1 MNNTYLLIA
10 TVAAAAALASCTS
23 SESANEGIAQLTA
36 RRDSLAGIVAK
47 AEGELSQI
55 DLELAA
61 LDSSAQWSTVTVLT
75 VGSSAFQHDFDL
87 YGMVKSDQNVTLYPE
102 SAGRI
107 QRLLVRSGQKVSA
120 GQVLVELDNSVMQSS
135 LAEIKT
141 QLDLAQTL
149 FDKQKRLWDQGIGS
163 ELQYLQVKTQLEGLQ
178 KRLATAQKQAAMAN
192 LRAPFAGTI
201 DELFLKAGEYAAPGM
216 AVARL
221 VSSGGLRLELDVPE
235 TYITRLKVGQKI
247 ALNFNSIGLQ
257 TIASISQVGDFIS
270 ADSRTFKVNVSLPA
284 NSQIKPNM
292 MASAEVVDYSSQGN
306 ITVPNRLIL
315 QDSKGANY
323 TYLFMPS
330 KNGLGTVERRELQLG
345 VSNNDATEVLG
356 GLSLEEQIIDRG
368 IRSVQTGETVKAV
381 IK

>member
-1 MNNTYLLIA
+1 MNKSYLLIA
-10 TVAAAAALASCTS
+10 TVAAAALASCNS
-23 SESANEGIAQLTA
+23 ADSANEDIAQLTA

-47 AEGELSQI
+47 AEAELSQI
-55 DLELAA
+55 DLELAS
-61 LDSSAQWSTVTVLT
+61 LDTTAQWNTVTILG
-75 VGSSAFQHDFDL
+75 VGSSAFQHDFDI
-87 YGMVKSDQNVTLYPE
+87 YGTVKSDQSVTLYPE

-107 QRLLVRSGQKVSA
+107 QRVLVRSGQKVSA
-120 GQVLVELDNSVMQSS
+120 GQVLVELDNSVVQSS

-163 ELQYLQVKTQLEGLQ
+163 EVQYLQVKTQLEGLQ
-178 KRLATAQKQAAMAN
+178 KRLATAQKQAAMAS
-192 LRAPFAGTI
+192 LRAPFAGTV

-235 TYITRLKVGQKI
+235 TYISRLKVGQKI

-257 TIASISQVGDFIS
+257 TSASISQVGDFIS
-270 ADSRTFKVNVSLPA
+270 ADSRTFKVNVSLPS

-292 MASAEVVDYSSQGN
+292 MASAQVVDYSSKGV

-323 TYLFMPS
+323 TYLFVPA
-330 KNGLGTVERRELQLG
+330 KNGLGKVERRELQLG

>member
-1 MNNTYLLIA
+1 MNKTFLLFA
-10 TVAAAAALASCTS
+10 TVAAAAASCTS
-23 SESANEGIAQLTA
+23 NDSASGDVAQLTA
-36 RRDSLAGIVAK
+36 RRDSLASIVAK

-55 DLELAA
+55 DLELAS
-61 LDSSAQWSTVTVLT
+61 LDTTAQWNTVTILA
-75 VGSSAFQHDFDL
+75 VGSSAFQHDFDI
-87 YGMVKSDQNVTLYPE
+87 YGTVKSDQSVTLYPE

-107 QRLLVRSGQKVSA
+107 QRVLVRSGQKVSA
-120 GQVLVELDNSVMQSS
+120 GQVLVELDNSVVQSS

-163 ELQYLQVKTQLEGLQ
+163 EVQYLQVKTQLEGLQ
-178 KRLATAQKQAAMAN
+178 KRLATAQKQAAMAS
-192 LRAPFAGTI
+192 LRAPFAGTV

-257 TIASISQVGDFIS
+257 TSASISQVGDFIS
-270 ADSRTFKVNVSLPA
+270 ADSRTFKVNVSLPS

-292 MASAEVVDYSSQGN
+292 MASAQVVDYSSKGV

-323 TYLFMPS
+323 TYLFVPA
-330 KNGLGTVERRELQLG
+330 KNGLGKVERRELQLG

>member
-1 MNNTYLLIA
+1 MNKTFLLFA
-10 TVAAAAALASCTS
+10 TVAAAAASCTS
-23 SESANEGIAQLTA
+23 NDSASGDVAQLTA
-36 RRDSLAGIVAK
+36 RRDSLASIVAK

-55 DLELAA
+55 DLELAS
-61 LDSSAQWSTVTVLT
+61 LDTTAQWNTVTILA
-75 VGSSAFQHDFDL
+75 VGSSAFQHDFDI
-87 YGMVKSDQNVTLYPE
+87 YGTVKSDQSVTLYPE

-107 QRLLVRSGQKVSA
+107 QRVLVRSGQKVSA

-163 ELQYLQVKTQLEGLQ
+163 EVQYLQVKTQLEGLQ
-178 KRLATAQKQAAMAN
+178 KRLATAQKQAAMAS
-192 LRAPFAGTI
+192 LRAPFAGTV

-235 TYITRLKVGQKI
+235 TYISRLKVGQKI

-257 TIASISQVGDFIS
+257 TSASISQVGDFIS

-284 NSQIKPNM
+284 NGQIKPNM
-292 MASAEVVDYSSQGN
+292 MASAQVVDYSSTGI
-306 ITVPNRLIL
+306 ITVPSRLIL

-323 TYLFMPS
+323 TYLFVPA
-330 KNGLGTVERRELQLG
+330 KNGLGKVERRELQLG

>member
-1 MNNTYLLIA
+1 MNKTFLLFA
-10 TVAAAAALASCTS
+10 TVAAAAASCTS
-23 SESANEGIAQLTA
+23 NDSASGDVAQLTA
-36 RRDSLAGIVAK
+36 RRDSLASIVAK

-55 DLELAA
+55 DLELAS
-61 LDSSAQWSTVTVLT
+61 LDTTAQWNTVTILAA
-75 VGSSAFQHDFDL
+75 GSSAFQHDFDI
-87 YGMVKSDQNVTLYPE
+87 YGTVKSDQSVTLYPE

-107 QRLLVRSGQKVSA
+107 QRVLVRSGQKVSA

-163 ELQYLQVKTQLEGLQ
+163 EVQYLQVKTQLEGLQ
-178 KRLATAQKQAAMAN
+178 KRLATAQKQAAMAS
-192 LRAPFAGTI
+192 LRAPFAGTV

-257 TIASISQVGDFIS
+257 TSASISQVGDFIS
-270 ADSRTFKVNVSLPA
+270 ADSRTFKVNVSLPS

-292 MASAEVVDYSSQGN
+292 MASAQVVDYSSKGV

-323 TYLFMPS
+323 TYLFVPA
-330 KNGLGTVERRELQLG
+330 KNGLGKVERRELQLG

>member
-1 MNNTYLLIA
+1 MNKSYLLIA
-10 TVAAAAALASCTS
+10 TVAAAALASCNS
-23 SESANEGIAQLTA
+23 ADSANEDITQLTA

-47 AEGELSQI
+47 AEAELSQI

-61 LDSSAQWSTVTVLT
+61 LDNSAQWSTVTTLA

-87 YGMVKSDQNVTLYPE
+87 YGTVKSDQSVTLYPE

-107 QRLLVRSGQKVSA
+107 QRVLVRSGQKVSA
-120 GQVLVELDNSVMQSS
+120 GQVLVELDNSVVQSS

-163 ELQYLQVKTQLEGLQ
+163 EVQYLQVKTQLEGLQ
-178 KRLATAQKQAAMAN
+178 KRLSTAQKQAAMAS
-192 LRAPFAGTI
+192 LRAPFSGTV

-216 AVARL
+216 ALARL

-257 TIASISQVGDFIS
+257 TSASISQVGDYIS

-292 MASAEVVDYSSQGN
+292 MASAQVVDYSSKGI
-306 ITVPNRLIL
+306 ITVPSRLIL

-323 TYLFMPS
+323 TYLFVPS
-330 KNGLGTVERRELQLG
+330 KNGLGKVERRDLQLG

>member
-1 MNNTYLLIA
+1 MNKTFLLFA
-10 TVAAAAALASCTS
+10 TVAAAAASCTS
-23 SESANEGIAQLTA
+23 NDSASGDVAQLTA

-47 AEGELSQI
+47 AEGEISQI
-55 DLELAA
+55 DLELAS
-61 LDSSAQWSTVTVLT
+61 LDTTAQWNTVTILA
-75 VGSSAFQHDFDL
+75 VGSSAFQHDFDI
-87 YGMVKSDQNVTLYPE
+87 YGTVKSDQSVTLYPE

-107 QRLLVRSGQKVSA
+107 QRVLVRSGQKVSA

-163 ELQYLQVKTQLEGLQ
+163 EVQYLQVKTQLEGLQ
-178 KRLATAQKQAAMAN
+178 KRLATAQKQAAMAS
-192 LRAPFAGTI
+192 LRAPFAGTV

-257 TIASISQVGDFIS
+257 TSASISQVGDFIS
-270 ADSRTFKVNVSLPA
+270 ADSRTFKVNVSLPS

-292 MASAEVVDYSSQGN
+292 MASAQVVDYSSKGV

-323 TYLFMPS
+323 TYLFVPA
-330 KNGLGTVERRELQLG
+330 KNGLGKVERRELQLG

>member
-1 MNNTYLLIA
+1 MNKTFLLFA
-10 TVAAAAALASCTS
+10 TVAAAAASCTS
-23 SESANEGIAQLTA
+23 NDSASGDVAQLTA
-36 RRDSLAGIVAK
+36 RRDSLASIVAK

-55 DLELAA
+55 DLELAS
-61 LDSSAQWSTVTVLT
+61 LDTTAQWNTVTILG
-75 VGSSAFQHDFDL
+75 VGSSAFQHDFDI
-87 YGMVKSDQNVTLYPE
+87 YGTVKSDQSVTLYPE

-107 QRLLVRSGQKVSA
+107 QRVLVRSGQKVSA
-120 GQVLVELDNSVMQSS
+120 GQVLVELDNSVVQSS

-163 ELQYLQVKTQLEGLQ
+163 EVQYLQVKTQLEGLQ
-178 KRLATAQKQAAMAN
+178 KRLATAQKQAAMAS
-192 LRAPFAGTI
+192 LRAPFAGTV

-235 TYITRLKVGQKI
+235 TYISRLKVGQKI

-257 TIASISQVGDFIS
+257 TSASISQVGDFIS
-270 ADSRTFKVNVSLPA
+270 ADSRTFKVNVSLPS

-292 MASAEVVDYSSQGN
+292 MASAQVVDYSSKGV

-323 TYLFMPS
+323 TYLFVPA
-330 KNGLGTVERRELQLG
+330 KNGLGKVERRELQLG

-368 IRSVQTGETVKAV
+368 IRSVQTGETVKTV

>member
-1 MNNTYLLIA
+1 MNKTFLLFA
-10 TVAAAAALASCTS
+10 TVAAAAASCTS
-23 SESANEGIAQLTA
+23 NDSASGDVAQLTA
-36 RRDSLAGIVAK
+36 RRDSLASIVAK

-55 DLELAA
+55 DLELAS
-61 LDSSAQWSTVTVLT
+61 LDTTAQWNTVTILA
-75 VGSSAFQHDFDL
+75 VGSSAFQHDFDI
-87 YGMVKSDQNVTLYPE
+87 YGTVKSDQSVTLYPE

-107 QRLLVRSGQKVSA
+107 QRVLVRSGQKVSA

-163 ELQYLQVKTQLEGLQ
+163 EVQYLQVKTQLEGLQ
-178 KRLATAQKQAAMAN
+178 KRLATAQKQAAMAS
-192 LRAPFAGTI
+192 LRAPFAGTV

-235 TYITRLKVGQKI
+235 TYISRLKVGQKI

-257 TIASISQVGDFIS
+257 TSASISQVGDFIS

-292 MASAEVVDYSSQGN
+292 MASAQVVDYSSKGV
-306 ITVPNRLIL
+306 ITVPSRLIL

-323 TYLFMPS
+323 TYLFVPS
-330 KNGLGTVERRELQLG
+330 KNGLGKVERRDLQLG

>member
-1 MNNTYLLIA
+1 MNKTFLLFA
-10 TVAAAAALASCTS
+10 TVAAAAASCTS
-23 SESANEGIAQLTA
+23 NDSASGDVAQLTA
-36 RRDSLAGIVAK
+36 RRDSLASIIAK

-55 DLELAA
+55 DLELAS
-61 LDSSAQWSTVTVLT
+61 LDTTAQWNTVTILA
-75 VGSSAFQHDFDL
+75 VGSSAFQHDFDI
-87 YGMVKSDQNVTLYPE
+87 YGTVKSDQSVTLYPE

-107 QRLLVRSGQKVSA
+107 QRVLVRSGQKVSA
-120 GQVLVELDNSVMQSS
+120 GQVLVELDNSVVQSS

-149 FDKQKRLWDQGIGS
+149 YDKQKRLWDQGIGS
-163 ELQYLQVKTQLEGLQ
+163 EVQYLQVKTQLEGLQ
-178 KRLATAQKQAAMAN
+178 KRLATAQKQAAMAS
-192 LRAPFAGTI
+192 LRAPFAGTV

-257 TIASISQVGDFIS
+257 TSASISQVGDFIS
-270 ADSRTFKVNVSLPA
+270 ADSRTFKVNVSLPS

-292 MASAEVVDYSSQGN
+292 MASAQVVDYSSKGV

-323 TYLFMPS
+323 TYLFVPA
-330 KNGLGTVERRELQLG
+330 KNGLGKVERRELQLG

>member
-1 MNNTYLLIA
+1 MNKSYLLIA
-10 TVAAAAALASCTS
+10 TVAAAALASCS
-23 SESANEGIAQLTA
+23 SSDSANEGIAQLTA
-36 RRDSLAGIVAK
+36 RRDSLASIVAK

-87 YGMVKSDQNVTLYPE
+87 YGTVKSDQSVTLYPE

-107 QRLLVRSGQKVSA
+107 QRVLVRSGQKVSA

-163 ELQYLQVKTQLEGLQ
+163 EVQYLQVKTQLEGLQ
-178 KRLATAQKQAAMAN
+178 KRLATAQKQAAMAS

-221 VSSGGLRLELDVPE
+221 VSVGGLRLELDVPE
-235 TYITRLKVGQKI
+235 TYIARLKVGQKI

-257 TIASISQVGDFIS
+257 TTASISQVGDFIS

-292 MASAEVVDYSSQGN
+292 MASAQVVDYSSQGN

-323 TYLFMPS
+323 TYLFVPS

>member
-1 MNNTYLLIA
+1 MNKTFLLFA
-10 TVAAAAALASCTS
+10 TVAAAAASCTS
-23 SESANEGIAQLTA
+23 NDSASGDVAQLTA
-36 RRDSLAGIVAK
+36 RRDSLASIIAK

-55 DLELAA
+55 DLELAS
-61 LDSSAQWSTVTVLT
+61 LDTTAQWNTVTILA
-75 VGSSAFQHDFDL
+75 VGSSAFQHDFDI
-87 YGMVKSDQNVTLYPE
+87 YGTVKSDQSVTLYPE

-107 QRLLVRSGQKVSA
+107 QRVLVRSGQKVSA

-163 ELQYLQVKTQLEGLQ
+163 EVQYLQVKTQLEGLQ
-178 KRLATAQKQAAMAN
+178 KRLATAQKQAAMAS
-192 LRAPFAGTI
+192 LRAPFAGTV

-235 TYITRLKVGQKI
+235 TYISRLKVGQKI

-257 TIASISQVGDFIS
+257 TSASISQVGDFIS

-292 MASAEVVDYSSQGN
+292 MASAQVVDYSSKGV
-306 ITVPNRLIL
+306 ITVPSRLIL

-323 TYLFMPS
+323 TYLFVPS
-330 KNGLGTVERRELQLG
+330 KNGLGKVERRDLQLG

>member
-1 MNNTYLLIA
+1 MNKTFLLFA
-10 TVAAAAALASCTS
+10 TVAAAAASCTS
-23 SESANEGIAQLTA
+23 NDSASGDVAQLTA
-36 RRDSLAGIVAK
+36 RRDSLASIVAK

-61 LDSSAQWSTVTVLT
+61 LDTTAQWNTVTILAA
-75 VGSSAFQHDFDL
+75 GSSAFQHDFDI
-87 YGMVKSDQNVTLYPE
+87 YGTVKSDQSVTLYPE

-107 QRLLVRSGQKVSA
+107 QRVLVRSGQKVSA
-120 GQVLVELDNSVMQSS
+120 GQVLVELDNSVVQSS

-163 ELQYLQVKTQLEGLQ
+163 EVQYLQVKTQLEGLQ
-178 KRLATAQKQAAMAN
+178 KRLATAQKQAAMAS
-192 LRAPFAGTI
+192 LRAPFAGTV

-235 TYITRLKVGQKI
+235 TYISRLKVGQKI

-257 TIASISQVGDFIS
+257 TSASISQVGDFIS
-270 ADSRTFKVNVSLPA
+270 ADSRTFKVNVSLPS

-292 MASAEVVDYSSQGN
+292 MASAQVVDYSSKGV

-323 TYLFMPS
+323 TYLFVPA
-330 KNGLGTVERRELQLG
+330 KNGLGKVERRELQLG

-368 IRSVQTGETVKAV
+368 IRSVQTGETVKTV

>member
-1 MNNTYLLIA
+1 MNKTFLLFA
-10 TVAAAAALASCTS
+10 TVAAAAASCTS
-23 SESANEGIAQLTA
+23 NDSASGDVAQLTA

-55 DLELAA
+55 DLELAS
-61 LDSSAQWSTVTVLT
+61 LDTTAQWNTVTILAA
-75 VGSSAFQHDFDL
+75 GSSAFQHDFDI
-87 YGMVKSDQNVTLYPE
+87 YGTVKSDQSVTLFPE

-107 QRLLVRSGQKVSA
+107 QRVLVRSGQKVSA

-163 ELQYLQVKTQLEGLQ
+163 EVQYLQVKTQLEGLQ
-178 KRLATAQKQAAMAN
+178 KRLATAQKQAAMAS
-192 LRAPFAGTI
+192 LRAPFAGTV

-235 TYITRLKVGQKI
+235 TYISRLKVGQKI

-257 TIASISQVGDFIS
+257 TSASISQVGDFIS
-270 ADSRTFKVNVSLPA
+270 ADSRTFKVNVSLPS

-292 MASAEVVDYSSQGN
+292 MASAQVVDYSSKGV

-323 TYLFMPS
+323 TYLFVPA
-330 KNGLGTVERRELQLG
+330 KNGLGKVERRELQLG

>member
-1 MNNTYLLIA
+1 MNKTFLLFA
-10 TVAAAAALASCTS
+10 TVAAAAASCTS
-23 SESANEGIAQLTA
+23 NDSASGDVAQLTA
-36 RRDSLAGIVAK
+36 RRDSLASIVAK

-55 DLELAA
+55 DLELAS
-61 LDSSAQWSTVTVLT
+61 LDTTAQWNTVTILA
-75 VGSSAFQHDFDL
+75 VGSSAFQHDFDI
-87 YGMVKSDQNVTLYPE
+87 YGTVKSDQSVTLYPE

-107 QRLLVRSGQKVSA
+107 QRVLVRSGQKVSA

-163 ELQYLQVKTQLEGLQ
+163 EVQYLQVKTQLEGLQ
-178 KRLATAQKQAAMAN
+178 KRLATAQKQAAMAS
-192 LRAPFAGTI
+192 LRAPFAGTV

-235 TYITRLKVGQKI
+235 TYISRLKVGQKI

-257 TIASISQVGDFIS
+257 TSASISQVGDFIS

-284 NSQIKPNM
+284 NGQIKPNM
-292 MASAEVVDYSSQGN
+292 MASAQVVDYSSKGV
-306 ITVPNRLIL
+306 ITVPSRLIL

-323 TYLFMPS
+323 TYLFVPS
-330 KNGLGTVERRELQLG
+330 KNGLGKVERRDLQLG

>member
-1 MNNTYLLIA
+1 MNKSYLLIA
-10 TVAAAAALASCTS
+10 TVAAAALASCS
-23 SESANEGIAQLTA
+23 SSDSANEGIAQLTA
-36 RRDSLAGIVAK
+36 RRDSLASIVAK

-61 LDSSAQWSTVTVLT
+61 LDSSAQWSTVTTLA

-87 YGMVKSDQNVTLYPE
+87 YGTVKSDQSVTLYPE

-107 QRLLVRSGQKVSA
+107 QRVLVRSGQKVSA

-163 ELQYLQVKTQLEGLQ
+163 EVQYLQVKTQLEGLQ
-178 KRLATAQKQAAMAN
+178 KRLATAQKQAAMAS

-235 TYITRLKVGQKI
+235 TYISRLKVGQEI

-257 TIASISQVGDFIS
+257 TTASISQVGDFIS

-292 MASAEVVDYSSQGN
+292 MASAQVVDYSSQGN

-323 TYLFMPS
+323 TYLFVPS

>member
-1 MNNTYLLIA
+1 MNKTFLLFA
-10 TVAAAAALASCTS
+10 TVAAAAASCTS
-23 SESANEGIAQLTA
+23 NDSASGDVAQLTA
-36 RRDSLAGIVAK
+36 RRDSLASIVAK

-55 DLELAA
+55 DLELAS
-61 LDSSAQWSTVTVLT
+61 LDTTAQWNTVTILA
-75 VGSSAFQHDFDL
+75 VGSSAFQHDFDI
-87 YGMVKSDQNVTLYPE
+87 YGTVKSDQSVTLYPE

-107 QRLLVRSGQKVSA
+107 QRVLVRSGQKVSA
-120 GQVLVELDNSVMQSS
+120 GQVLVELDNSVVQSS

-149 FDKQKRLWDQGIGS
+149 YDKQKRLWDQGIGS
-163 ELQYLQVKTQLEGLQ
+163 EVQYLQVKTQLEGLQ
-178 KRLATAQKQAAMAN
+178 KRLATAQKQAAMAS
-192 LRAPFAGTI
+192 LRAPFAGTV

-235 TYITRLKVGQKI
+235 TYISRLKVGQKI

-257 TIASISQVGDFIS
+257 TSASISQVGDFIS

-292 MASAEVVDYSSQGN
+292 MASAQVVDYSSKGV
-306 ITVPNRLIL
+306 ITVPSRLIL

-323 TYLFMPS
+323 TYLFVPS
-330 KNGLGTVERRELQLG
+330 KNGLGKVERRDLQLG

>member
-1 MNNTYLLIA
+1 MNKTFLLFA
-10 TVAAAAALASCTS
+10 TVAAAAASCTS
-23 SESANEGIAQLTA
+23 NDSASGDVAQLTA
-36 RRDSLAGIVAK
+36 RRDSLASIVAK

-55 DLELAA
+55 DLELAS
-61 LDSSAQWSTVTVLT
+61 LDTTAQWNTVTILA
-75 VGSSAFQHDFDL
+75 VGSSAFQHDFDI
-87 YGMVKSDQNVTLYPE
+87 YGTVKSDQSVTLYPE

-107 QRLLVRSGQKVSA
+107 QRVLVRSGQKVSA
-120 GQVLVELDNSVMQSS
+120 GQVLVELDNSVVQSS

-163 ELQYLQVKTQLEGLQ
+163 EVQYLQVKTQLEGLQ
-178 KRLATAQKQAAMAN
+178 KRLATAQKQAAMAS
-192 LRAPFAGTI
+192 LRAPFAGTV

-235 TYITRLKVGQKI
+235 TYIARLKVGQKI

-257 TIASISQVGDFIS
+257 TSASISQVGDFIS
-270 ADSRTFKVNVSLPA
+270 ADSRTFKVNVSLPS

-292 MASAEVVDYSSQGN
+292 MASAQVVDYSSKGV

-323 TYLFMPS
+323 TYLFVPA
-330 KNGLGTVERRELQLG
+330 KNGLGKVERRELQLG

>member
-1 MNNTYLLIA
+1 MNKTFLLFA
-10 TVAAAAALASCTS
+10 TVAAAAASCTS
-23 SESANEGIAQLTA
+23 NDSASGDVAQLTA
-36 RRDSLAGIVAK
+36 RRDSLASIVAK

-55 DLELAA
+55 DLELAS
-61 LDSSAQWSTVTVLT
+61 LDTTAQWNTVTILA
-75 VGSSAFQHDFDL
+75 VGSSAFQHDFDI
-87 YGMVKSDQNVTLYPE
+87 YGTVKSDQSVTLYPE

-107 QRLLVRSGQKVSA
+107 QRVLVRSGQKVSA
-120 GQVLVELDNSVMQSS
+120 GQVLVELDNSVVQSS

-163 ELQYLQVKTQLEGLQ
+163 EVQYLQVKTQLEGLQ
-178 KRLATAQKQAAMAN
+178 KRLATAQKQAAMAS

-257 TIASISQVGDFIS
+257 TSASISQVGDFIS
-270 ADSRTFKVNVSLPA
+270 ADSRTFKVNVSLPS

-292 MASAEVVDYSSQGN
+292 MASAQVVDYSSKGV

-323 TYLFMPS
+323 TYLFVPA
-330 KNGLGTVERRELQLG
+330 KNGLGKVERRELQLG

>member
-1 MNNTYLLIA
+1 MNKTFLLFA
-10 TVAAAAALASCTS
+10 TVAAAAASCTS
-23 SESANEGIAQLTA
+23 NDSASGDVAQLTA
-36 RRDSLAGIVAK
+36 RRDSLASIVAK

-55 DLELAA
+55 DLELAS
-61 LDSSAQWSTVTVLT
+61 LDTTAQWNTVTILAA
-75 VGSSAFQHDFDL
+75 GSSAFQHDFDI
-87 YGMVKSDQNVTLYPE
+87 YGTVKSDQSVTLFPE

-107 QRLLVRSGQKVSA
+107 QRVLVRSGQKVSA

-163 ELQYLQVKTQLEGLQ
+163 EVQYLQVKTQLEGLQ
-178 KRLATAQKQAAMAN
+178 KRLATAQKQAAMAS
-192 LRAPFAGTI
+192 LRAPFAGTV

-235 TYITRLKVGQKI
+235 TYISRLKVGQKI

-257 TIASISQVGDFIS
+257 TSASISQVGDFIS
-270 ADSRTFKVNVSLPA
+270 ADSRTFKVNVSLPS

-292 MASAEVVDYSSQGN
+292 MASAQVVDYSSKGV

-323 TYLFMPS
+323 TYLFVPA
-330 KNGLGTVERRELQLG
+330 KNGLGKVERRELQLG

>member
-1 MNNTYLLIA
+1 MNKTFLLFA
-10 TVAAAAALASCTS
+10 TVAAAAASCTS
-23 SESANEGIAQLTA
+23 NDSASGDVAQLTA
-36 RRDSLAGIVAK
+36 RRDSLASIVAK

-55 DLELAA
+55 DLELAS
-61 LDSSAQWSTVTVLT
+61 LDTTAQWNTVTILA
-75 VGSSAFQHDFDL
+75 VGSSAFQHDFDI
-87 YGMVKSDQNVTLYPE
+87 YGTVKSDQSVTLYPE

-107 QRLLVRSGQKVSA
+107 QRVLVRSGQKVSA

-163 ELQYLQVKTQLEGLQ
+163 EVQYLQVKTQLEGLQ
-178 KRLATAQKQAAMAN
+178 KRLATAQKQAAMAS
-192 LRAPFAGTI
+192 LRAPFAGTV

-257 TIASISQVGDFIS
+257 TSASISQVGDFIS

-284 NSQIKPNM
+284 NGQIKPNM
-292 MASAEVVDYSSQGN
+292 MASAQVVDYSSKGV

-323 TYLFMPS
+323 TYLFVPA
-330 KNGLGTVERRELQLG
+330 KNGLGKVERRELQLG

>member
-1 MNNTYLLIA
+1 MNKTFLLFA
-10 TVAAAAALASCTS
+10 AVAAAAASCTS
-23 SESANEGIAQLTA
+23 NDSASGDVAQLTA

-55 DLELAA
+55 DLELAS
-61 LDSSAQWSTVTVLT
+61 LDTTAQWNTVTILA
-75 VGSSAFQHDFDL
+75 VGSSAFQHDFDI
-87 YGMVKSDQNVTLYPE
+87 YGTVKSDQSVTLYPE

-107 QRLLVRSGQKVSA
+107 QRVLVRSGQKVSA

-163 ELQYLQVKTQLEGLQ
+163 EVQYLQVKTQLEGLQ
-178 KRLATAQKQAAMAN
+178 KRLATAQKQAAMAS
-192 LRAPFAGTI
+192 LRAPFAGTV

-235 TYITRLKVGQKI
+235 TYISRLKVGQKI

-257 TIASISQVGDFIS
+257 TSASISQVGDFIS
-270 ADSRTFKVNVSLPA
+270 ADSRTFKVNVSLPS

-292 MASAEVVDYSSQGN
+292 MASAQVVDYSSKGV

-323 TYLFMPS
+323 TYLFVPA
-330 KNGLGTVERRELQLG
+330 KNGLGKVERRELQLG

>member
-1 MNNTYLLIA
+1 MNKTFLLFA
-10 TVAAAAALASCTS
+10 TVAAAAASCTS
-23 SESANEGIAQLTA
+23 NDSASGDVAQLTA
-36 RRDSLAGIVAK
+36 RRDSLASIVAK

-55 DLELAA
+55 DLELAS
-61 LDSSAQWSTVTVLT
+61 LDTTAQWNTVTILA
-75 VGSSAFQHDFDL
+75 VGSSAFQHDFDI
-87 YGMVKSDQNVTLYPE
+87 YGTVKSDQSVTLYPE

-107 QRLLVRSGQKVSA
+107 QRVLVRSGQKVSA
-120 GQVLVELDNSVMQSS
+120 GQVLVELDNSVVQSS

-163 ELQYLQVKTQLEGLQ
+163 EVQYLQVKTQLEGLQ
-178 KRLATAQKQAAMAN
+178 KRLATAQKQAAMAS
-192 LRAPFAGTI
+192 LRAPFAGTV

-257 TIASISQVGDFIS
+257 TSASISQVGDFIS
-270 ADSRTFKVNVSLPA
+270 ADSRTFKVNVSLPS

-292 MASAEVVDYSSQGN
+292 MASAQVVDYSSKGI
-306 ITVPNRLIL
+306 ITVPSRLIL

-323 TYLFMPS
+323 TYLFVPS
-330 KNGLGTVERRELQLG
+330 KNGLGKVERRELQLG

>member
-1 MNNTYLLIA
+1 MNKTFLLFA
-10 TVAAAAALASCTS
+10 TVAAAAASCTS
-23 SESANEGIAQLTA
+23 NDSASGDVAQLTA
-36 RRDSLAGIVAK
+36 RRDSLASIVAK

-61 LDSSAQWSTVTVLT
+61 LDTTAQWNTVTILAA
-75 VGSSAFQHDFDL
+75 GSSAFQHDFDI
-87 YGMVKSDQNVTLYPE
+87 YGTVKSDQSVTLYPE

-107 QRLLVRSGQKVSA
+107 QRVLVRSGQKVSA

-163 ELQYLQVKTQLEGLQ
+163 EVQYLQVKTQLEGLQ
-178 KRLATAQKQAAMAN
+178 KRLATAQKQAAMAS
-192 LRAPFAGTI
+192 LRAPFAGTV

-235 TYITRLKVGQKI
+235 TYISRLKVGQKI

-257 TIASISQVGDFIS
+257 TSASISQVGDFIS
-270 ADSRTFKVNVSLPA
+270 ADSRTFKVNVSLPS

-292 MASAEVVDYSSQGN
+292 MASAQVVDYSSKGV

-323 TYLFMPS
+323 TYLFVPA
-330 KNGLGTVERRELQLG
+330 KNGLGKVERRELQLG

>member
-1 MNNTYLLIA
+1 MNKTFLLFA
-10 TVAAAAALASCTS
+10 TVAAAAASCTS
-23 SESANEGIAQLTA
+23 NDSASGDVAQLTA

-47 AEGELSQI
+47 AEGEISQI
-55 DLELAA
+55 DLELAS
-61 LDSSAQWSTVTVLT
+61 LDTTAQWNTVTILAA
-75 VGSSAFQHDFDL
+75 GSSAFQHDFDI
-87 YGMVKSDQNVTLYPE
+87 YGTVKSDQSVTLYPE

-107 QRLLVRSGQKVSA
+107 QRVLVRSGQKVSA

-163 ELQYLQVKTQLEGLQ
+163 EVQYLQVKTQLEGLQ
-178 KRLATAQKQAAMAN
+178 KRLATAQKQAAMAS
-192 LRAPFAGTI
+192 LRAPFAGTV

-257 TIASISQVGDFIS
+257 TSASISQVGDFIS
-270 ADSRTFKVNVSLPA
+270 ADSRTFKVNVSLPS

-292 MASAEVVDYSSQGN
+292 MASAQVVDYSSKGV

-323 TYLFMPS
+323 TYLFVPA
-330 KNGLGTVERRELQLG
+330 KNGLGKVERRELQLG

>member
-1 MNNTYLLIA
+1 MNKTFLLFA
-10 TVAAAAALASCTS
+10 TVAAAAASCTS
-23 SESANEGIAQLTA
+23 NDSASGDVAQLTA
-36 RRDSLAGIVAK
+36 RRDSLASIIAK

-55 DLELAA
+55 DLELAS
-61 LDSSAQWSTVTVLT
+61 LDTTAQWNTVTILA
-75 VGSSAFQHDFDL
+75 VGSSAFQHDFDI
-87 YGMVKSDQNVTLYPE
+87 YGTVKSDQSVTLYPE

-107 QRLLVRSGQKVSA
+107 QRVLVRSGQKVSA

-163 ELQYLQVKTQLEGLQ
+163 EVQYLQVKTQLEGLQ
-178 KRLATAQKQAAMAN
+178 KRLATAQKQAAMAS
-192 LRAPFAGTI
+192 LRAPFAGTV

-257 TIASISQVGDFIS
+257 TSATISQVGDFIS

-292 MASAEVVDYSSQGN
+292 MASAQVVDYSSTGI
-306 ITVPNRLIL
+306 ITVPSRLIL

-323 TYLFMPS
+323 TYLFVPA
-330 KNGLGTVERRELQLG
+330 KNGLGKVERRDLQLG